1 MARVFAD
8 LTPLRVSPPF
18 RRLWTGLSVANA
30 GQQMTA
36 VAVGLQVY
44 DLTNSSFMV
53 GLVGL
58 AQLIPLVGFGL
69 YGGTLS
75 DAFDRRIVGVVTA
88 LGLWVTSLLFL
99 AQSLLGINSVG
110 LLYVIV
116 ALGSA
121 FFAVGTPAR
130 QAIVPRIVPAE
141 LLPAAN
147 ALSSM
152 TWNIGFA
159 MGPLIGGALIAA
171 TGSVSAAYAADV
183 VAFTVLVWAMW
194 RLPSLPPTPTA
205 SGERPKAGW
214 VAVKQGLAFL
224 RGKRNLQMT
233 FYQDLVAMVFGM
245 PRALFP
251 AIAAL
256 WYGGTQEQIAL
267 TLGLLSAA
275 PAIGAVAL
283 SVFSGWVGHVRY
295 QGRAIV
301 IAILVWGVAIT
312 GFGLVRFLPLALLFL
327 AIAGAADNVS
337 AILRTT
343 ILQTATP
350 DEFRGRLQ
358 GINIVVIAGGPRL
371 GDVEA
376 GAVAALGGEAFSV
389 VTGGLA
395 CIGLSLGLVAKGRQF
410 LSYDARHPVA

>member
-1 MARVFAD
+1 M
-8 LTPLRVSPPF
+8 
-18 RRLWTGLSVANA
+18 ANA
-30 GQQMTA
+30 GQQTTA

-58 AQLIPLVGFGL
+58 AQLIPLIGFGL

-88 LGLWVTSLLFL
+88 IGLWITSLLFL
-99 AQSLLGINSVG
+99 TQSLMGINSVG

-171 TGSVSAAYAADV
+171 TGTVSAAYAADV
-183 VAFTVLVWAMW
+183 VAFSVLVWAMW

-205 SGERPKAGW
+205 SGEPPKAGW

-233 FYQDLVAMVFGM
+233 FYQDLVAMIFGM

-256 WYGGTQEQIAL
+256 WYGGTQEEIAL

-301 IAILVWGVAIT
+301 IAIVVWGLAIT

-350 DEFRGRLQ
+350 DDFRGRLQ

-376 GAVAALGGEAFSV
+376 GAVAALGGEALSV

-410 LSYDARHPVA
+410 LYYDARNPVA